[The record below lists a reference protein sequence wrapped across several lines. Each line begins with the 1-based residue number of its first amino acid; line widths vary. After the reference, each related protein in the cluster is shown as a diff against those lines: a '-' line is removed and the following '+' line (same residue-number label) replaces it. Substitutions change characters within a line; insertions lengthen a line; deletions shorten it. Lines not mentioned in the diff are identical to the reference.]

1 LSTIAPT
8 PPPPKAQRSVR
19 SFRLVAPNA
28 PDTPQLAR
36 DHVAYLLRRE
46 RQPELTDTARLLISE
61 LVTNVYQ
68 HTKVRL
74 LSVETTFRPGR
85 VRFDVIDGLTSGV
98 TAIQPPTGVVT
109 EGEAEGGRGLML
121 VDRLATRWG
130 VTVYGGDQ
138 PFGKSVWFLLTY
150 AAEGR

>member
-8 PPPPKAQRSVR
+8 PPQPEAQRSVR

-28 PDTPQLAR
+28 ADTPQLAR
-36 DHVAYLLRRE
+36 DHVAYLLTRE
-46 RQPELTDTARLLISE
+46 RLPELADTARLLISE

-68 HTKVRL
+68 HTTVRL

-85 VRFDVIDGLTSGV
+85 VRFDVIDGLTGGV
-98 TAIQPPTGVVT
+98 TAIKPSAGVLT
-109 EGEAEGGRGLML
+109 EGGRGLML
-121 VDRLATRWG
+121 VDRLAARWG
-130 VTVYGGDQ
+130 VTVYGGER
-138 PFGKSVWFLLTY
+138 PFGKAVWFVLTY